1 MATLLENIPE
11 LSAGGDSAGRAV
23 GRSIGL
29 AAVSIYGGPIAGAMV
44 GGINDMTKTTADYKN
59 EVEGVFDALGGF
71 GGFANAAQDQAFFM
85 TDYNAVV
92 REDLVNYNNLVINFN
107 ASQHLVD
114 VDIATYT
121 NDMEVARRMAEH
133 DTAWMAQYQQGQEQL
148 RRDDIAALTKERQE
162 TLAELRATRAAQQK
176 RQVMKMWG
184 DGEYSAFPNQVN
196 APAQVFEE
204 PDYNIIIPADFRDS
218 DMDANSTAKVVL
230 ALAALAVLVLS

>member
-11 LSAGGDSAGRAV
+11 LAAGGDSAGRAV
-23 GRSIGL
+23 GRSVGL
-29 AAVSIYGGPIAGAMV
+29 AALAIYVPVAGAML

-59 EVEGVFDALGGF
+59 EVAGVYDALGGF
-71 GGFANAAQDQAFFM
+71 GGFANSAQDQAFFM
-85 TDYNAVV
+85 SDYNALVRQDIVDYNDLVV
-92 REDLVNYNNLVINFN
+92 RFN
-107 ASQHLVD
+107 QAQHTVD

-121 NDMEVARRMAEH
+121 NDMEVARRMAAN

-162 TLAELRATRAAQQK
+162 TLAELRASRAAQQK

-184 DGEYSAFPNQVN
+184 GEDYSAFPNGVN

-204 PDYNIIIPADFRDS
+204 PDYDIITPTDFKDL
-218 DMDANSTAKVVL
+218 DMDANSTAKVL
-230 ALAALAVLVLS
+230 IALAALAVLVLS